1 MYAIFVTDREGLEH
15 RVRANEGERLMDVIC
30 DAGLLVDATCG
41 GEGTCATCHVHVEPA
56 WYGKLPRID
65 DGELNF
71 IEAAASSGSSAAFR
85 PTLMRWAPPLAVA
98 PRPLTWW
105 FAPRAAGA
113 FLSAYAGTRSKNRPS
128 CVNSGLG

>member
-71 IEAAASSGSSAAFR
+71 IEAAMNYDSGSSRLSCQIVFER
-85 PTLMRWAPPLAVA
+85 TLDGLKLRLADDE
-98 PRPLTWW
+98 
-105 FAPRAAGA
+105 
-113 FLSAYAGTRSKNRPS
+113 
-128 CVNSGLG
+128 